1 MDMCLLISHLTLPRH
16 SKFIQTLSQSCL
28 SHALLFL
35 AIPGVPSEYCQP
47 GNSNL
52 CPCPCK
58 HLALIATAVAS
69 TESSAE
75 ETTKATPKATGIT
88 LFWVLTNATTNARLP
103 HECAATMSHGP
114 PPPPP
119 PPQGAPHPNNF
130 NNFYG
135 FNLDIGSLPD
145 MTGGQVNYHSP
156 PRDADAGGCGPIY
169 SAPLRPRPT
178 QP

>member
-58 HLALIATAVAS
+58 HLGPCLDLFRAPSALPLHLISSCQPHFSTFVVVSNILSAS
-69 TESSAE
+69 NRAPFNFFT
-75 ETTKATPKATGIT
+75 T
-88 LFWVLTNATTNARLP
+88 LFL
-103 HECAATMSHGP
+103 
-114 PPPPP
+114 
-119 PPQGAPHPNNF
+119 
-130 NNFYG
+130 
-135 FNLDIGSLPD
+135 
-145 MTGGQVNYHSP
+145 
-156 PRDADAGGCGPIY
+156 ADY
-169 SAPLRPRPT
+169 LMF
-178 QP
+178 